1 MPKRAAPQ
9 PTEAELVI
17 LRILWDRGPSTVRQV
32 HETLGGEARSRYTT
46 TLKQLQVM
54 SEKGLVRRDRS
65 QRSHVYMAAV
75 EQDRTERSLVA
86 NFIDRMFDGSVQKMV
101 LHALESGKITD
112 DELLDI
118 KRQLRQWEKR
128 S

>member
-1 MPKRAAPQ
+1 MPKPAVPQ

-17 LRILWDRGPSTVRQV
+17 LRILWDRGPSTVRDV
-32 HETLGGEARSRYTT
+32 HEALGGEARSRYTT

-65 QRSHVYMAAV
+65 QRSHVYTAAV
-75 EQDRTERSLVA
+75 EQSRTERNLVA
-86 NFIDRMFDGSVQKMV
+86 SFIDRMFEGSVQKMV
-101 LHALESGKITD
+101 LHALESGKISD
-112 DELLDI
+112 DEILEI
-118 KRQLRQWEKR
+118 KRQLRQREKR